1 MNFFF
6 FFFDETKA
14 IKECKKKKKN
24 DFMLIKLM
32 QVHIMLKFW
41 ILFNSELKLKN
52 TESAIKNKLNDL
64 LSELQGS
71 KFVTT
76 LVIEIEK

>member
-1 MNFFF
+1 MQ
-6 FFFDETKA
+6 
-14 IKECKKKKKN
+14 KKKKKN

-32 QVHIMLKFW
+32 QAHIMLKFW